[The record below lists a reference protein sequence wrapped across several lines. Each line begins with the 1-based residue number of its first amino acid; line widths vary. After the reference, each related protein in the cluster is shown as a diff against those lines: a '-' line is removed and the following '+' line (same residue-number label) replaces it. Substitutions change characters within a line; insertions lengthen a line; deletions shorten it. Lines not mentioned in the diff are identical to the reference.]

1 MISNVTAGCVTELTH
16 GHNDNGKS
24 TDTNKLPWVIVD
36 IGFSGRS
43 RSCGITINGKKIPD
57 PVQGYNVNPSKP
69 RTLGDKHYGML
80 CPAIKEWLNNDEG
93 SVEERA
99 FNLMIEAP
107 LSMAFA
113 SRSNSDA
120 SPRGVLQG
128 NPIARIPDRLEATD
142 ANGRTQTQQRLW
154 YTQPASGLMVASM
167 RLIQELAAALED
179 WQIRLFE
186 GFVSF
191 KEGNEPKGHWRDTC
205 KLWKALPITSDSKL
219 PQSRPVVDPTDG
231 KVESIL
237 GLMGCERDNEIPP
250 ILRVTGPGA
259 ATVFAQPR
267 TQRD

>member
-16 GHNDNGKS
+16 GHNDNGKN
-24 TDTNKLPWVIVD
+24 TDTNKRPWVIVD

-179 WQIRLFE
+179 WEIRLFE

-237 GLMGCERDNEIPP
+237 GLMGCERDNETPP

-259 ATVFAQPR
+259 ATVFAQPP
-267 TQRD
+267 TQEA

>member
-1 MISNVTAGCVTELTH
+1 MISNVTAGCVTALTH

-24 TDTNKLPWVIVD
+24 TDTNKRPWVIVD

-43 RSCGITINGKKIPD
+43 RSCGITINGEPIPD
-57 PVQGYNVNPSKP
+57 PVRSY
-69 RTLGDKHYGML
+69 RTTSTKGTVLGDKHYGML
-80 CPAIKEWLNNDEG
+80 CPAIKEWLDNDESAVKG
-93 SVEERA
+93 RA

-107 LSMAFA
+107 LSMATVR
-113 SRSNSDA
+113 RSE
-120 SPRGVLQG
+120 RGEDDQGAMQG
-128 NPIARIPDRLEATD
+128 NPMARIPDRLDGTRS
-142 ANGRTQTQQRLW
+142 NGSAQTQQRLW

-167 RLIQELAAALED
+167 RLIQELAATLED

>member
-1 MISNVTAGCVTELTH
+1 MTDNIKAGSIEALTWDDANKGDTTKSNHA
-16 GHNDNGKS
+16 
-24 TDTNKLPWVIVD
+24 PWVIID
-36 IGFSGRS
+36 IGFSGRG
-43 RSCGITINGKKIPD
+43 RTCGVTINGKKIPD

-179 WQIRLFE
+179 WEIRLFE

-205 KLWKALPITSDSKL
+205 KLWKALPITSDSNL
-219 PQSRPVVDPTDG
+219 PRSRPIVDPTDG

-237 GLMGCERDNEIPP
+237 GLMGCERDNETPP